1 MIRRPP
7 RSTRTDTLFPY
18 TTLFRSP
25 RDVATYRAS
34 ARLLRRSSSSST
46 PDLRR
51 RQRRPSVWWVKVV
64 ALAILERRQAALFA
78 DDLANTNLFR
88 VERVNRALRG
98 AAASHFLQ
106 ALQRETPDVG
116 YGGAADRK
124 SFVKGK
130 RVSE

>member
-51 RQRRPSVWWVKVV
+51 RKRRPSVWWVKVV

-88 VERVNRALRG
+88 VERVKRALRG
-98 AAASHFLQ
+98 AAASHFLKAIQ
-106 ALQRETPDVG
+106 SGTHGVG
-116 YGGAADRK
+116 FGGAARNF
-124 SFVKGK
+124 SYG
-130 RVSE
+130 R